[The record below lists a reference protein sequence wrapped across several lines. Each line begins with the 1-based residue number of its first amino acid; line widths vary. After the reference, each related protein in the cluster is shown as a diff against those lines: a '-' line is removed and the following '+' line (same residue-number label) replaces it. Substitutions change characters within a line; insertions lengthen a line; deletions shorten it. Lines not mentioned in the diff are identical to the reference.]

1 MAENFTIEEVFK
13 KISEVTALVVGDVM
27 LDAYYWGKVERI
39 SPEAPVPIVHVEKK
53 ENRLGGA
60 ANVALN
66 IKALHA
72 NAIICSVVGDDDK
85 GKLFCELIEKE
96 GMDSIGIIKSAAR
109 KTTVK
114 TRVIGNN
121 HQMLRVDQE
130 ILDELNEKDETQL
143 FNRISE
149 LINSKK
155 IDVIIFEDYDK
166 GILTSTLIE
175 KIIALANKNKIAT
188 TVDPKKKHFSFYKNV
203 TLFKPNLKE
212 LKEGLKE
219 DFDNNDL
226 TAVKKAVAKLKINQ
240 NADFILTTLSE
251 QGILI
256 TGNNVEA
263 VVPAHVRNISDVSG
277 AGDTV
282 IAVASLALAAGLEP
296 VAMAQLANLAGG
308 LVCEEVGVVPVR
320 KDKLKEEAL
329 QMNLF
334 NKKGN

>member
-1 MAENFTIEEVFK
+1 MAVNSTIEEVFE
-13 KISEVTALVVGDVM
+13 KISKVTAIVVGDVM
-27 LDAYYWGKVERI
+27 IDAYFWGKVERI
-39 SPEAPVPIVHVEKK
+39 SPEAPVPIVSVEKK

-66 IKALHA
+66 IKALDA
-72 NAIICSVVGDDDK
+72 TAIICSVVGDDEK
-85 GKLFCELIEKE
+85 GKLFYELVEKE
-96 GMDSIGIIKSAAR
+96 GMDNSGIIKSKSR

-130 ILDELNEKDETQL
+130 ILDELNSDEEEKL
-143 FNRISE
+143 FAKISE
-149 LINSKK
+149 LTENKK

-166 GILTSTLIE
+166 GVLTSSLIR
-175 KIIALANKNKIAT
+175 KIIELANKKGIAT
-188 TVDPKKKHFSFYKNV
+188 AVDPKKKHFADYKNV

-219 DFDNNDL
+219 DFDNHDL
-226 TAVKKAVAKLKINQ
+226 EAVKKAVSKLQQQQRAKY
-240 NADFILTTLSE
+240 ILTTLSE

-256 TGNNVEA
+256 TGNSVE
-263 VVPAHVRNISDVSG
+263 VIVPAHVRNISDVSG

-282 IAVASLALAAGLEP
+282 ISVAALALAAGLEP
-296 VAMAQLANLAGG
+296 VAMASLANLAGG

-320 KDKLKEEAL
+320 KERLLEEASDL
-329 QMNLF
+329 NLF
-334 NKKGN
+334 K

>member
-1 MAENFTIEEVFK
+1 VTANSTIEEVFE
-13 KISEVTALVVGDVM
+13 KISQVTALVVGDVM
-27 LDAYYWGKVERI
+27 LDAYFWGKVERI

-66 IKALHA
+66 IKALDA
-72 NAIICSVVGDDDK
+72 TAIICSVVGDDDK
-85 GKLFCELIEKE
+85 GKLFCDLVEKE
-96 GMDSIGIIKSAAR
+96 GMDSSGIIKSMSR

-130 ILDELNEKDETQL
+130 MLDELNSEEERNLFEK
-143 FNRISE
+143 ISDLTE
-149 LINSKK
+149 EKK

-166 GILTSTLIE
+166 GVLTSTLIK
-175 KIIALANKNKIAT
+175 KIIDLANKKQIISA
-188 TVDPKKKHFSFYKNV
+188 VDPKKKHFGDYKHV

-212 LKEGLKE
+212 LKDGLKE
-219 DFDNNDL
+219 DFDNYNPD
-226 TAVKKAVAKLKINQ
+226 AVKKAVAKLQLQQK
-240 NADFILTTLSE
+240 AKYILTTLSE

-263 VVPAHVRNISDVSG
+263 MVPATVRNISDVSG

-282 IAVASLALAAGLEP
+282 ISVAALALAAGLEP
-296 VAMAQLANLAGG
+296 VLTAQLANLAGG

-320 KDKLKEEAL
+320 KTRLMKEASL
-329 QMNLF
+329 MNLF
-334 NKKGN
+334 K